1 MVQGRENSFSVH
13 ECLSS
18 IHQQMQTLVFTATID
33 TNESHY
39 NSSSSKRETG
49 KGKGTDKRE
58 RERGDTHLPLSSF
71 CLFFDRQT
79 NSTLKLMTS
88 AAAAVVA
95 TKMRLKS
102 AHRKMKKI

>member
-1 MVQGRENSFSVH
+1 MKA
-13 ECLSS
+13 
-18 IHQQMQTLVFTATID
+18 TTTAAAA
-33 TNESHY
+33 
-39 NSSSSKRETG
+39 KG
-49 KGKGTDKRE
+49 KQEKEKGTDKRE

-71 CLFFDRQT
+71 CLFFNRQT
-79 NSTLKLMTS
+79 NSTLELMTS

>member
-1 MVQGRENSFSVH
+1 MKA
-13 ECLSS
+13 
-18 IHQQMQTLVFTATID
+18 TTTAAAA
-33 TNESHY
+33 
-39 NSSSSKRETG
+39 
-49 KGKGTDKRE
+49 KGKQEKEKGQISE

-102 AHRKMKKI
+102 LNKNKENLNLNT